1 MVLPEDHVSEATAKV
16 TAKSPPEEFAKGGVT
31 TTPKK
36 PLSLEEGKIEESS
49 SLGVGCVIEGS
60 SYLGVGGGH
69 NLAAN
74 IELLTTQNVS
84 MQISGLVFVYFTC
97 FVILLTCLL
106 FLAENC
112 YVRTSLLLSAKP
124 TTTIGLINSATRATA
139 ITYNKALDK
148 MMQRRDKV
156 NITLRVI
163 ERLNF
168 DDSDNGDE
176 LMTMPPPHSP
186 SKKSKNN

>member
-1 MVLPEDHVSEATAKV
+1 MNHQKAKTTKPNNKALSNFLLDLTGKEQKIFLLVDVDEKKKDVMVLPEDHVSEATAKV

-84 MQISGLVFVYFTC
+84 M
-97 FVILLTCLL
+97 
-106 FLAENC
+106 
-112 YVRTSLLLSAKP
+112 
-124 TTTIGLINSATRATA
+124 
-139 ITYNKALDK
+139 
-148 MMQRRDKV
+148 
-156 NITLRVI
+156 
-163 ERLNF
+163 
-168 DDSDNGDE
+168 
-176 LMTMPPPHSP
+176 
-186 SKKSKNN
+186 